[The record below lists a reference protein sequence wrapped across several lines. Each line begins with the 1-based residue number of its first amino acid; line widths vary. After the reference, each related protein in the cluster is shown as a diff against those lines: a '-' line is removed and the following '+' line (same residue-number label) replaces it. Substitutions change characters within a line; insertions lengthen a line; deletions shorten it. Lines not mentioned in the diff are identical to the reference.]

1 MHATLTW
8 IGPPHEGRQAEGDE
22 GGNVDRDAAIAQP
35 RDKLVKGRSTHGGD
49 ALWVGDDAAYQGAPT
64 SGEGG
69 GGGGGN
75 AEGRQGSEG
84 AGGDRRKKGDR
95 KGRGETVL
103 RGRRQIPSLS
113 GVVMTVS
120 LESVWSKRRG

>member
-69 GGGGGN
+69 GEEGGTPR
-75 AEGRQGSEG
+75 EGRAARESWGMG
-84 AGGDRRKKGDR
+84 CRRGGRAGGTPREGRAAREREGIGGRRGT
-95 KGRGETVL
+95 GRG
-103 RGRRQIPSLS
+103 
-113 GVVMTVS
+113 GVR
-120 LESVWSKRRG
+120 LL